1 MAGLGGGEDALDPGE
16 LLGGF
21 KHFGLL
27 HGHGLHV
34 PVVVQLGEDAAH
46 AVIPQTA
53 GVVGRGNEVAA
64 QGVHFCQG
72 AHHAGVAE
80 VIGKLAPGET
90 GAGGGLHGD
99 EPVVLLT
106 PELFTH
112 EGGDQTAQVAAAS
125 GTADDDVGHNVVLI
139 QRRLGLQADDT
150 LVQQYLVEDAA
161 QHVAVAR
168 GGGGDL
174 HGLGNGAAQRT
185 GGAGVLLQNFPA
197 DGGGLRGRGSDR
209 GAVGPHDF
217 PAEGLL
223 LVADLYHIHLAVQTQ
238 VCASHGQGRAPLAG
252 AGLGGNT
259 FEALLL
265 GIIGLGNGAVQLVG
279 AGGIVALKLVVDFG
293 GGAQGLFQAV
303 GPYQGRG
310 TVHLVEI
317 QDLLGNGDLPVIIV
331 QLLADQLVAEHRAQ
345 VLKAHGL
352 SGAGI
357 QQGSGLDLHVS
368 PDIVP
373 CLGHLIFGEINF
385 VGNVVDFGCHGAF
398 SFHSS

>member
-16 LLGGF
+16 LLGGLEDL
-21 KHFGLL
+21 GLL
-27 HGHGLHV
+27 HGHGFHV
-34 PVVVQLGEDAAH
+34 PVMVQLGEDAAH
-46 AVIPQTA
+46 AVIPQAA

-80 VIGKLAPGET
+80 VIGKLATGET

-99 EPVVLLT
+99 EPVILFA
-106 PELFTH
+106 PEFLAH

-125 GTADDDVGHNVVLI
+125 GTADDDVGYNVVLI

-161 QHVAVAR
+161 QHVAVAG

-185 GGAGVLLQNFPA
+185 GGAGMLLEDLPA
-197 DGGGLRGRGSDR
+197 DGGSLRGRGGNGS
-209 GAVGPHDF
+209 AVGPHDLS
-217 PAEGLL
+217 AEGLL

-265 GIIGLGNGAVQLVG
+265 GIIGLGNGTVQLVG
-279 AGGIVALKLVVDFG
+279 AGGIVALKLVVDLG

-373 CLGHLIFGEINF
+373 CLGHLVFGEINF